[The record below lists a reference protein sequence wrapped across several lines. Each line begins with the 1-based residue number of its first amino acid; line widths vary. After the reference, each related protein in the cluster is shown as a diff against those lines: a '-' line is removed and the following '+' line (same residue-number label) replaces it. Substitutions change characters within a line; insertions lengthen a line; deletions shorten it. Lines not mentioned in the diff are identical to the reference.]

1 MSLNHVFN
9 EDLAKRDK
17 LQSQFYS
24 TKLQTTLEFNDPEFQ
39 QNGIIQ
45 TDLNR
50 AGRND
55 LYFTNEQAIQ
65 FPVNESFQ
73 RFYTQL
79 SPDVIINYDDGEK
92 SIFDTTN
99 SIGGL
104 EILPNITRVGSI
116 YRATAHGRISV
127 SGGNQ
132 QIRLKTKLGNSI
144 IEEQSYS
151 LPNLQADSLWKLELE
166 LTVYQIGNT
175 GTASIKTFGTMSFTQ
190 QNGST
195 NTFFID
201 DDNDTTYQTTQL
213 ALADITLEWL
223 SVTSGNTLSVHTASV
238 YMLN

>member
-9 EDLAKRDK
+9 ENFAKRD
-17 LQSQFYS
+17 QNQAQFWS
-24 TKLQTTLEFNDPEFQ
+24 TKIQDDIEFENPDFMI
-39 QNGIIQ
+39 NGTVK
-45 TDLNR
+45 TDTSSAN
-50 AGRND
+50 RND
-55 LYFTNEQAIQ
+55 LYYTNEQGIQ
-65 FPVNESFQ
+65 FNLNNAFQ

-79 SPDVIINYDDGEK
+79 SPDVIINYDDAEK

-99 SIGGL
+99 AIGGL
-104 EILPNITRVGSI
+104 QILPNITRVGSV
-116 YRATAHGRISV
+116 YRSTAHGRIDT

-132 QIRLKTKLGNSI
+132 QIRLKTKLGDAI

-166 LTVYQIGNT
+166 LTVYQIGDA
-175 GTASIKTFGTMSFTQ
+175 GTASIKTFGTMSFVQ

-201 DDNDTTYQTTQL
+201 DDNNTTYQTTQL
-213 ALADITLEWL
+213 TTADITLELL
-223 SVTSGNTLSVHTASV
+223 SVSPGNTLSVHTASV